1 MRLLSLIVAIIL
13 TTACQPDRPVDP
25 APPEEGGTL
34 VVATGNGSTT
44 RYRDRD
50 GDHAGPEHD
59 LVTRFAADHGW
70 DVEWRTFKTPGAMIE
85 ALKAGRAHLAA
96 AGLTHLPDRDQ
107 ALVPGATHT
116 EVVEQ
121 VVCHRDDRPLPS
133 SVEELPGV
141 ELVVAAGSS
150 YTATLDRLS
159 DSQPDLTYATD
170 ATDDG
175 RGTEILL
182 TEVARGEVEC
192 TVADSN
198 IVRMVQRHWPHL
210 MVAMSLGTPRET
222 GWYAAPGGEA
232 LARLTRE
239 WRESAAGQAA
249 VEAMRDRYYAHLG
262 EFDFVDMR
270 ALNRRIDDRLP
281 DYLPLFERA
290 AAQTGMPTDLLA
302 AMAYQESHWD
312 PQAESPTG
320 VRGMMMLTRNTAA
333 SLGVDD
339 RLDPVESIL
348 GGARYLADRHDRLP
362 ADIPEPDRTYL
373 ALASYNIGR
382 AHVLDARKLARS
394 LDRNP
399 DSWSD
404 MREVLPLKADKRYY
418 PQTKYGYARGY
429 EPVHYVQ
436 RIRNYRDVI
445 ARAMGDE

>member
-1 MRLLSLIVAIIL
+1 MRLLPLIAVPL
-13 TTACQPDRPVDP
+13 FLLGCEPDRPVDP

-34 VVATGNGSTT
+34 VVATANGSTT

-50 GDHAGPEHD
+50 GGHAGPEND
-59 LVTRFAADHGW
+59 LVERFAADHGW
-70 DVEWRTFKTPGAMIE
+70 DVEWRTFKTPGSLIE
-85 ALKAGRAHLAA
+85 ALRAGRAHLAA
-96 AGLTHLPDRDQ
+96 AGLTHLSTRDD

-116 EVVEQ
+116 TVVEQ

-133 SVEELPGV
+133 TVEELAGV
-141 ELVVAAGSS
+141 ELLVAAGSS
-150 YTATLDRLS
+150 YVETLDRLRETR
-159 DSQPDLTYATD
+159 PELAYA
-170 ATDDG
+170 ADDG

-182 TEVARGEVEC
+182 TEVARGEIEC

-198 IVRMVQRHWPHL
+198 IVRMVQRYRPHL
-210 MVAMSLGTPRET
+210 MVAMDLGDPRET
-222 GWYAAPGGEA
+222 GWYVAPKGEE
-232 LARLTRE
+232 LARLTRD
-239 WRESAAGQAA
+239 WRESEAGQAA

-270 ALNRRIDDRLP
+270 ALKRRIDARLP
-281 DYLPLFERA
+281 DYLPVFERA
-290 AAQTGMPTDLLA
+290 AAQSGMPTDLLA
-302 AMAYQESHWD
+302 ALAYQESHWD
-312 PQAESPTG
+312 PQAVSPTG
-320 VRGMMMLTRNTAA
+320 VRGIMMLTRNTAA
-333 SLGVDD
+333 SLGVAN
-339 RLDPVESIL
+339 RLDPEESIL
-348 GGARYLADRHDRLP
+348 GGARYLADRHERLP

-382 AHVLDARKLARS
+382 AHVLDARKLARQ

-399 DSWSD
+399 DSWAD

-445 ARAMGDE
+445 SRALVNR